1 MLKLSRTVVQRAFVC
16 LHVCVQENQER
27 AKKIREEQ
35 RERELQF
42 KRQQR
47 ERANQGAQPFFLKK
61 CKLSDLPSSNAAV
74 ASPFELKTR
83 S

>member
-1 MLKLSRTVVQRAFVC
+1 M
-16 LHVCVQENQER
+16 CVQEDQER

-61 CKLSDLPSSNAAV
+61 CKSPDMHSSNAAV
-74 ASPFELKTR
+74 ASAENLKLTR
-83 S
+83 SVS